1 MSVALISGAAD
12 IFLARRESGLVTTEA
27 AQLQRAIER
36 RHECKARLVATE
48 MVSLEFKVRAPWAG
62 VVYHFALDG
71 HPTADLAYAWSM
83 PPLGRRR
90 APWSIALRE
99 GADLSAP
106 EAVRNTFL
114 SDIES
119 D

>member
-1 MSVALISGAAD
+1 
-12 IFLARRESGLVTTEA
+12 LVTTEA

-36 RHECKARLVATE
+36 RHKCKARLVATE
-48 MVSLEFKVRAPWAG
+48 LVSLEFQVRAPWTG
-62 VVYHFALDG
+62 IVYHFALDG
-71 HPTADLAYAWSM
+71 HPTADLAYGWSM
-83 PPLGRRR
+83 GPHGARG

-106 EAVRNTFL
+106 EAVRKRLL